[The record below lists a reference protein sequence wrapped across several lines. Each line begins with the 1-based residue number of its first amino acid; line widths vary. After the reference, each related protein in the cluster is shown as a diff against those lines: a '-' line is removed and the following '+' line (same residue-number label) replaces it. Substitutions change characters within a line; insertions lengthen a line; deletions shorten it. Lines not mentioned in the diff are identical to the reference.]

1 VPAALGA
8 IAAAQYATLEQ
19 LLWRYPDD
27 AESEARLLA
36 LAASRAHTKARAIAE
51 ALGVRITA
59 IMLAQEVRQRAA
71 EEHVVRL
78 AAPQAAALRSR
89 VERLAE
95 ANEEAYLEAL
105 ALIDGASEDGGR
117 DQAIGKAL
125 ETAAE
130 LPLSIA
136 ECAYDVAL
144 LGAEAAQHACRGG
157 AEDAAAASILAEAAA
172 RSAAGLVA
180 ANLVSMPGDERVLH
194 AQRLAEA
201 ATDAARRAV
210 AASAAR

>member
-1 VPAALGA
+1 VALYDRDLRVILDEIAGPSPAPGA
-8 IAAAQYATLEQ
+8 GAVSGVVIAMAAGLIASAA
-19 LLWRYPDD
+19 RRS
-27 AESEARLLA
+27 AEWDEG
-36 LAASRAHTKARAIAE
+36 K
-51 ALGVRITA
+51 GVS
-59 IMLAQEVRQRAA
+59 AQAQ
-71 EEHVVRL
+71 
-78 AAPQAAALRSR
+78 ALRSR

-105 ALIDGASEDGGR
+105 ALIEGTGASEDGAR

-125 ETAAE
+125 DTAAE

-180 ANLVSMPGDERVLH
+180 ANLVSRPGDERVVH
-194 AQRLAEA
+194 AQRLADA

>member
-1 VPAALGA
+1 MGLYDRTLRVMLDDIAGPSPAPGA
-8 IAAAQYATLEQ
+8 GAVAGVVIAMAAGLIASAGRRSSE
-19 LLWRYPDD
+19 WDD
-27 AESEARLLA
+27 G
-36 LAASRAHTKARAIAE
+36 K
-51 ALGVRITA
+51 GVS
-59 IMLAQEVRQRAA
+59 AQAQ
-71 EEHVVRL
+71 
-78 AAPQAAALRSR
+78 ALRSR

-95 ANEEAYLEAL
+95 ANEEAYLQAL

-117 DQAIGKAL
+117 DAAIGKAL
-125 ETAAE
+125 DTAAE
-130 LPLSIA
+130 LPLAIA

-157 AEDAAAASILAEAAA
+157 AEDAAAAAILAEAAA

-180 ANLVSMPGDERVLH
+180 VNLVSLPGDERVLH
-194 AQRLAEA
+194 AQRLADA

>member
-1 VPAALGA
+1 MAAGL
-8 IAAAQYATLEQ
+8 IASAARRSDE
-19 LLWRYPDD
+19 WD
-27 AESEARLLA
+27 EG
-36 LAASRAHTKARAIAE
+36 K
-51 ALGVRITA
+51 GVS
-59 IMLAQEVRQRAA
+59 AQAQ
-71 EEHVVRL
+71 
-78 AAPQAAALRSR
+78 ALRSR

-105 ALIDGASEDGGR
+105 ALIEGASEDGGR
-117 DQAIGKAL
+117 DEAIGKAL
-125 ETAAE
+125 DTAAE

-180 ANLVSMPGDERVLH
+180 ANLVS
-194 AQRLAEA
+194 
-201 ATDAARRAV
+201 RRATS
-210 AASAAR
+210 ASCRRSGSPTPRRTLHGAPSRHQPPGSGRATVRTPA